1 MPQLLDSALELLH
14 DIDFNSKKIEKKE
27 LDTLIKS
34 FKEAKISER
43 KPFPV
48 KRLKTETA
56 GKEIPSRLGELKLPK
71 ETEIPKF
78 EIERIDSYPIQFER
92 KQIFDL
98 NQKFIKPNQTLGPF
112 PVFGGPDI
120 VFTLYKYINDFK
132 IFYAGETKAA
142 LIIPIRTIRISFPGG
157 NETDT
162 LNLIKGSVWIRADLL
177 DTKAPS
183 DTYTGL
189 KVKSGSLKLSKKY
202 KISGD
207 SLTIAKTTQIATD
220 FELNNDFETDPS
232 IKTGPDGKNT
242 VFNPTDRL
250 KLKSARGKITNLVLD
265 GVHQADAK
273 TMSWSSGFSSKAT
286 VFKWDSGDKTM
297 KLEYKQTPR
306 AGNFGAKSASD
317 LYEIKGKA
325 KILAAFWQLGT
336 RVLQNNLS
344 IEVEFNGVLI
354 LKIDEGLTAQ
364 WDGIRNPETDVRI
377 GSCELIL
384 TNGLVYIS
392 TETADFGLLHD
403 RVSLWQKSED
413 DEAHMEA
420 DISFSSYKK
429 LIVFSAYDTGDAVYS
444 QTDADLLIDKPIGAD
459 NHPIHPKLGNCVYMK
474 ASEAKGKTFAL
485 ICYGVDSDGN
495 LKTEGRYQ
503 FALENAYFTTSKE
516 ILLILKSEYDDS
528 NTAYKGEI
536 NCFYVLYNML
546 PSLPHPYASNRIPQ
560 LRKGAGL
567 VEGTF
572 QSITEWDKIN
582 DYISAEV
589 SFKMNRKPET
599 GQEAVNHYSNVRNG
613 FALTRQF
620 PIVLFDVSTESDHW
634 GVAYADAAGRKSIG
648 IYKNDIEQTA
658 ENAIT
663 INKNYIQT
671 PHSFLLGMT
680 LPQVSWE
687 PVFNIT
693 PPNPSTPD
701 PQEGL
706 LNQVNNH
713 IPTVFYQADHTQTKI
728 HPKDYIHK
736 FKHNLR
742 NEETE
747 NTVEFDSKILFTL
760 PNGILSTVSLT
771 PFNKNKNYYNDDHL
785 RFIEPE
791 FDRSGG
797 KLKGGMQ
804 LRIAARN
811 DNAPGDDS
819 NPPKLRGITQ
829 QYYTLKQFPGISIL
843 GETVTEIFNG
853 NFKNDDGTEID
864 KGVPVTHLDFSGYGA
879 STFSNW
885 TDPLVKFAAISQ
897 AKFDVLKGRTA
908 NELVQAV
915 SVIYPWGISVTRTIT
930 FNRNNNA
937 VIFREDSGW
946 VAKTEGLFDFSFDW
960 PVPNSVPDKFDS
972 PFDIYPGVLEGLSNI
987 RNILEDYNDVINTSY
1002 YTQTGDYYLDKNT
1015 NQILTNENGKF
1026 IEVRFVAVYF
1036 DADIKLDA
1044 LDDRVMGKRFKG
1056 YLQVKP
1062 NGIPI
1067 PARVLKEVM
1076 EKSKTPILGQT
1087 DAMMPIEKGKQNFKV
1102 NAIEMN
1108 ASYQNDNQYEPVFV
1122 GSVKGSF
1129 VFPKEGSWSVVEVNH
1144 DGGTVKNLD
1153 PGVSPGLIKDG
1164 MVPKNGSARIPLPP
1178 SAQKSLLAFPDALK
1192 SNINTFKK
1200 TFGIIQS
1207 TDTQKLMLKSV
1218 EYALQKPEQFL
1229 SDTALL
1235 ADSFRLLNSK
1245 GPFPNIEDAIKLLE
1259 TDPTKT
1265 VMKLMPEGIQKV
1277 FNYTVPSNFKFDIV
1291 GKEGDDFRI
1300 YLKYTSIDKDGNEVT
1315 DEKTVIDYVTDPSS
1329 IGDWANEM
1337 KNITIAVD
1345 LGIFKPI
1352 LYVSGNFQGGKNAK
1366 AGLEGGTGPQLK
1378 LDEAL
1383 QKIYDILEFLQNLD
1397 PKSAASEAVK
1407 KGLNI
1412 VMSNSADSWEYKFKA
1427 DKEIPLVRFPFLD
1440 EAYNSPTCP
1449 LKMEAFFRLGVFFN
1463 QPLKIPESIDQ
1474 LKPSVGA
1481 YLELGATL
1489 KVMCFSVAAATIY
1502 ANGSAE
1508 VRLAA
1513 DLVSGPSL
1521 RFKFG
1526 FGAELAVGFPVIGN
1540 ASVTFMTGIDM
1551 ELTMKDFTV
1560 GAFLY
1565 FRGRVEIFGG
1575 VATITISI
1583 EAKGQV
1589 QKKIGN
1595 GPTNCIATCTLAV
1608 DISIAWIIN
1617 ISFTETWS
1625 ETRQIS

>member
-1 MPQLLDSALELLH
+1 MPQLLDSALELLN
-14 DIDFNSKKIEKKE
+14 DIDFNSKKITKTE

-48 KRLKTETA
+48 KRLKTETV
-56 GKEIPSRLGELKLPK
+56 GKEIPSRLNDLKLPK
-71 ETEIPKF
+71 ESEIPKF
-78 EIERIDSYPIQFER
+78 EIERMDSYPVQFE
-92 KQIFDL
+92 KKLIFDL
-98 NQKFIKPNQTLGPF
+98 NQKFIKPNQTIGPF
-112 PVFGGPDI
+112 PVFGGPDV
-120 VFTLYKYINDFK
+120 VFTLYKYISDFK
-132 IFYAGETKAA
+132 IFFAGETKAA
-142 LIIPIRTIRISFPGG
+142 LIIPIRTIRITIPGG

-189 KVKSGSLKLSKKY
+189 KIKSGSLKLSKKY
-202 KISGD
+202 KIIGD
-207 SLTIAKTTQIATD
+207 SLTIAKSTQIATD
-220 FELNNDFETDPS
+220 FELNNDFKSDPS
-232 IKTGPDGKNT
+232 IKAGPDGKNT
-242 VFNPTDRL
+242 VFHPTDHL
-250 KLKSARGKITNLVLD
+250 KLKSGRGRITTLVLD
-265 GVHQADAK
+265 GIHQANAK
-273 TMSWSSGFSSKAT
+273 TMNWSSGFSSKAT
-286 VFKWDSGDKTM
+286 GFKWDSADKTM

-306 AGNFGAKSASD
+306 AGIFEPKSASD

-325 KILAAFWQLGT
+325 KILGSFWQLGT

-344 IEVEFNGVLI
+344 IEVEFNGVLN
-354 LKIDEGLTAQ
+354 LKIDEGLTTQ
-364 WDGIRNPETDVRI
+364 WDGIRNPETDVLI
-377 GSCELIL
+377 GSCELFL
-384 TNGLVYIS
+384 TNGMVYIS
-392 TETADFGLLHD
+392 TETAEFGLLHD
-403 RVSLWQKSED
+403 RVSLWQKSEE
-413 DEAHMEA
+413 DEAFMQA
-420 DISFSSYKK
+420 DISFSSYNNL
-429 LIVFSAYDTGDAVYS
+429 LIFSVSDTSDTVYCQS
-444 QTDADLLIDKPIGAD
+444 DADLLIDKPICAD
-459 NHPIHPKLGNCVYMK
+459 NHPIHPKSGNCVYMK
-474 ASEAKGKTFAL
+474 TSDAKGKTFGL
-485 ICYGVDSDGN
+485 VSYGIDPNGN

-516 ILLILKSEYDDS
+516 VLLVLMSEYDDS

-536 NCFYVLYNML
+536 NCIYALYNML
-546 PSLPHPYASNRIPQ
+546 PSLPHPYASNRVPQ
-560 LRKGAGL
+560 LRKGSGL
-567 VEGTF
+567 AEGIF
-572 QSITEWDKIN
+572 QSIIQWDKIN
-582 DYISAEV
+582 DYISADV

-599 GQEAVNHYSNVRNG
+599 GQEAVNRYANERNG
-613 FALTRQF
+613 FVLTRQF

-634 GVAYADAAGRKSIG
+634 GVAYSDAIGRRSIG

-658 ENAIT
+658 DDAIT

-693 PPNPSTPD
+693 PPNPDVPD
-701 PQEGL
+701 PPEGL
-706 LNQVNNH
+706 LNQVNNSV
-713 IPTVFYQADHTQTKI
+713 PTIFYQADHTQTRI

-742 NEETE
+742 NEEAE
-747 NTVEFDSKILFTL
+747 NITEFDSKILFTL
-760 PNGILSTVSLT
+760 PNGILSNVSLT
-771 PFNKNKNYYNDDHL
+771 PFNKNKNYYNDNHL

-791 FDRSGG
+791 FEQSGG

-804 LRIAARN
+804 FRIAARN
-811 DNAPGDDS
+811 DNSPGDNS
-819 NPPKLRGITQ
+819 NPPKLKGITQ
-829 QYYTLKQFPGISIL
+829 QINTLKQYSGISIL
-843 GETVTEIFNG
+843 GKTVTDIFNG

-864 KGVPVTHLDFSGYGA
+864 KGVPITHLDFSGYGA

-946 VAKTEGLFDFSFDW
+946 VAKTDGLFDFSFDW
-960 PVPNSVPDKFDS
+960 PVSNSVPDKFES
-972 PFDIYPGVLEGLSNI
+972 PFDIFPGVLEGLSNI
-987 RNILEDYNDVINTSY
+987 RNIVEDYTDEILTSY
-1002 YTQTGDYYLDKNT
+1002 YTQTGDYYLDKDSNK
-1015 NQILTNENGKF
+1015 ILTSENGKL
-1026 IEVRFVAVYF
+1026 IEVHFVAVYF

-1056 YLQVKP
+1056 YLQIKP

-1076 EKSKTPILGQT
+1076 GKSRTPILGHT

-1102 NAIEMN
+1102 NAVEMN
-1108 ASYQNDNQYEPVFV
+1108 ASYQNDNLNEPVFV

-1164 MVPKNGSARIPLPP
+1164 IVPKDGSIRIPLPA
-1178 SAQKSLLAFPDALK
+1178 SAQKTMLAFPDALK

-1200 TFGIIQS
+1200 TFGIVQS

-1245 GPFPNIEDAIKLLE
+1245 GPFPNIGDAIQLIE

-1265 VMKLMPEGIQKV
+1265 VMNLMPEGIKKV
-1277 FNYTVPSNFKFDIV
+1277 FNYTVPSNFMFDIL

-1300 YLKYTSIDKDGNEVT
+1300 YLKYTSIDKDGNEVS

-1366 AGLEGGTGPQLK
+1366 AGLEGGTGPQFLK
-1378 LDEAL
+1378 GKTKY
-1383 QKIYDILEFLQNLD
+1383 Q
-1397 PKSAASEAVK
+1397 
-1407 KGLNI
+1407 
-1412 VMSNSADSWEYKFKA
+1412 
-1427 DKEIPLVRFPFLD
+1427 
-1440 EAYNSPTCP
+1440 
-1449 LKMEAFFRLGVFFN
+1449 
-1463 QPLKIPESIDQ
+1463 
-1474 LKPSVGA
+1474 
-1481 YLELGATL
+1481 
-1489 KVMCFSVAAATIY
+1489 CFQS
-1502 ANGSAE
+1502 
-1508 VRLAA
+1508 
-1513 DLVSGPSL
+1513 
-1521 RFKFG
+1521 K
-1526 FGAELAVGFPVIGN
+1526 
-1540 ASVTFMTGIDM
+1540 
-1551 ELTMKDFTV
+1551 
-1560 GAFLY
+1560 LY
-1565 FRGRVEIFGG
+1565 
-1575 VATITISI
+1575 
-1583 EAKGQV
+1583 
-1589 QKKIGN
+1589 
-1595 GPTNCIATCTLAV
+1595 
-1608 DISIAWIIN
+1608 
-1617 ISFTETWS
+1617 
-1625 ETRQIS
+1625 